1 MTIIAADA
9 CVVGIDVSKAH
20 LDVHALP
27 EGKSWRV
34 ACEPAALGEL
44 VDQLLARAPALIVM
58 EASGGYERLT
68 ADLLAGAGLPVA
80 VVNPRQTRRFA
91 GSLGRLAKTD
101 RIDAEVLALYAQRI
115 QPAVRHRPDPERTR
129 LAALV
134 ARRRQ
139 LLAMIVMEKQRLDP
153 ALVDAHVV
161 EGIEQHRRFMESQC
175 AAIEAEIA
183 GCIISHPLWSQL
195 DAAFQTVVGVG
206 AGTSRTLI
214 THMPEI
220 GTIDRRQIAALAG
233 LAPFNRDSGIMRAR
247 RHVYGGRPAVKTALY
262 MAALSAARH
271 NPTLSVVYRQL
282 RARGKYPK
290 QALIA
295 VARKLL
301 IILNAIARQTIH
313 AA

>member
-1 MTIIAADA
+1 MTTIAADA
-9 CVVGIDVSKAH
+9 RVVGIDVSKAH
-20 LDVHALP
+20 LDVHMLP
-27 EGKSWRV
+27 EGKAWRI
-34 ACEPAALGEL
+34 ACEPAALGGL
-44 VDQLLARAPALIVM
+44 VDELQVQAPGLIVM
-58 EASGGYERLT
+58 EATGGYERLA

-115 QPAVRHRPDPERTR
+115 QPTARHRPDPERAR

-134 ARRRQ
+134 TRRRQ

-153 ALVDAHVV
+153 ALVDAHVAK
-161 EGIEQHRRFMESQC
+161 GIEQHRRFMERQC

-183 GCIISHPLWSQL
+183 GCIASHPLWSQL

-206 AGTSRTLI
+206 PGTSRTII

-220 GTIDRRQIAALAG
+220 GTIDRRQAAALAG
-233 LAPFNRDSGIMRAR
+233 LAPFNRDSGIMRAK

-271 NPTLSVVYRQL
+271 HPTLSLAYRQL
-282 RARGKYPK
+282 RAKGKYPK

-295 VARKLL
+295 IARKLL
-301 IILNAIARQTIH
+301 VILNAIAKQTTQT
-313 AA
+313 A

>member
-1 MTIIAADA
+1 MTTIAADA
-9 CVVGIDVSKAH
+9 CVVGIDVSKAYV
-20 LDVHALP
+20 DVHTLP
-27 EGKSWRV
+27 ERRSWRV
-34 ACEPAALGEL
+34 ACEPAALGGL
-44 VDQLLARAPALIVM
+44 SDALLARAPALIVL
-58 EASGGYERLT
+58 EASGGYERLV

-115 QPAVRHRPDPERTR
+115 QPEARHRPDPTRAR

-134 ARRRQ
+134 TRRSQ
-139 LLAMIVMEKQRLDP
+139 LRAMIVMEKQRLDP
-153 ALVDAHVV
+153 VLVSAHVAD
-161 EGIEQHRRFMESQC
+161 GIERHCRFMEHHC
-175 AAIEAEIA
+175 ADIEAEIA
-183 GCIISHPLWSQL
+183 DCIASHPLWSRL
-195 DAAFQTVVGVG
+195 DNAFQTVMGVG
-206 AGTSRTLI
+206 PGTSRAII

-220 GTIDRRQIAALAG
+220 GTIDRRQAAALAG

-247 RHVYGGRPAVKTALY
+247 RRVYGGRTAVKTALY

-271 NPTLSVVYRQL
+271 HPTLSLAYRQL
-282 RARGKYPK
+282 RAKGKYPK

-301 IILNAIARQTIH
+301 VILNAIAKQTIQT
-313 AA
+313 A